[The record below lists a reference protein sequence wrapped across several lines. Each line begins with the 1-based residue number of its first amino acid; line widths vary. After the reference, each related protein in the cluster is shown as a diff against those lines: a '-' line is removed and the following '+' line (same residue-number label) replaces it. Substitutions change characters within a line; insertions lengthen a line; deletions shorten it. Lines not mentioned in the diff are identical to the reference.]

1 MYGKQAAAWQSML
14 PGLKS
19 ERPAVDI
26 ACFDSSG
33 ETGSVPQRVFRM
45 SLTVSNI
52 SRHVCPI
59 LFCLKHLCQNC
70 AKTPSIW
77 SVGSCYLSESSFP
90 KLLIIVNSVWS

>member
-1 MYGKQAAAWQSML
+1 MYGKQAAAWQSMCQGRS
-14 PGLKS
+14 PNG
-19 ERPAVDI
+19 RAVDI

-33 ETGSVPQRVFRM
+33 ETGSVPQRVFRI

-59 LFCLKHLCQNC
+59 LLCLKHLCQNC

-90 KLLIIVNSVWS
+90 KLLIIGTFVWS